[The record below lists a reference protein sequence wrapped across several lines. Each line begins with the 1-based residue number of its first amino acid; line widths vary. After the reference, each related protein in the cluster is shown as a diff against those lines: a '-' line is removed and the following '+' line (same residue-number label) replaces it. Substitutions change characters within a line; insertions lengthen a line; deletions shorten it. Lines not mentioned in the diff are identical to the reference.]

1 MTISIKYQYWLLHLI
16 LYYIICRI
24 SYVDLSY
31 SANCRFEYLLISEN
45 MTSFSTSN
53 STSSSNGGL
62 RTLARLCVLPEEVEQ
77 ESEEGQAMSS
87 SRYRSIRSRTNN
99 VDMTLQTDNY
109 NLKKNRGF
117 HLVYS
122 VTKGVFL

>member
-1 MTISIKYQYWLLHLI
+1 M
-16 LYYIICRI
+16 
-24 SYVDLSY
+24 DLSY

-45 MTSFSTSN
+45 MTSFSPSN

-77 ESEEGQAMSS
+77 ESEEGQAMST

-109 NLKKNRGF
+109 NLKNNRGF